1 MQKILTQLHD
11 CGHEAFVV
19 GGCVRDSLL
28 GFSPKDWDVTTSA
41 TPEEVK
47 LALAPHRLIETG
59 LRHGTVT
66 ALYET
71 MSVEI
76 TTYRIDGIYSDNRR
90 PDSVCFT
97 GSLTED
103 LARRD
108 FTVNA
113 MAYSDRDGLIDCFG
127 GQEDLRAGIL
137 RCVGNP
143 DRRLEEDALR
153 ILRGLRFC
161 AVLGLRPEEK
171 TAESIRTHRQL
182 LDHIAKERIGAELIK
197 LLCGKN
203 AAGTLREF
211 PLVVGQ
217 ILPEIVPMIGFDQ
230 HNPHHIYDVWEH
242 TLHAL
247 DAVAADPILR
257 LSVLL
262 HDSGKPHT
270 FTRDAKG
277 VGHFRGHEA
286 VSVQLAEQ
294 ALRRL
299 RMDSKTIRR
308 VCLLIRLH
316 DIPVQADAAWVRR
329 RLARLGEDD
338 FRALLAIKRADTLAQ
353 NPVYQDR
360 ISALKTVTPILEQVL
375 AEHQCFSLHDLKVNG
390 NDMLALGAPAGPP
403 VGDLLHCL
411 LGAVISGSIPNERE
425 ALLRQ
430 AAVLLHEKHC

>member
-1 MQKILTQLHD
+1 MREILEQLHAG
-11 CGHEAFVV
+11 GHEAFIV

-28 GFSPKDWDVTTSA
+28 RLSPKDWDVTTAA
-41 TPEEVK
+41 TPDEVK
-47 LALAPHRLIETG
+47 SALAPRRLIETG

-66 ALYET
+66 ALCET

-97 GSLTED
+97 SSLMED

-108 FTVNA
+108 FTINA
-113 MAYSDRDGLIDCFG
+113 MAYSEQDGLIDRFN

-143 DRRLEEDALR
+143 DRRFEEDALR

-161 AVLGLRPEEK
+161 AVLGLQPEEK

-182 LDHIAKERIGAELIK
+182 LDHIAKERIGAELVK

-203 AAGTLREF
+203 AADILRKF
-211 PLVVGQ
+211 PLVIGQ
-217 ILPEIVPMIGFDQ
+217 ILPEIIPMIGFDQ

-247 DAVAADPILR
+247 DTVAPDPVLR
-257 LSVLL
+257 LAVLL

-277 VGHFRGHEA
+277 VGHFRGHET

-299 RMDSKTIRR
+299 RLDKKTIQR

-316 DIPVQADAAWVRR
+316 DVPIQPDAAWVRR
-329 RLARLGEDD
+329 KLARLQEDD
-338 FRALLAIKRADTLAQ
+338 FRALLTVKQADSLAQ
-353 NPVYQDR
+353 NPAYQDR
-360 ISALKTVTPILEQVL
+360 ISALNTVTPILERVL
-375 AEHQCFSLHDLKVNG
+375 AERQCFSLRDLQING
-390 NDMLALGAPAGPP
+390 DDMIALGAVPGPI
-403 VGDLLHCL
+403 VGDLLHRL

-430 AAVLLHEKHC
+430 AAALLHEKHC